1 MKRNVFLILGLLLQG
16 ALRAEELV
24 SEQAALSYL
33 SEKCPPTATSVLKGF
48 ASPKSPQ
55 PSDVS
60 QVCTCT
66 AQAVQGKSWKSE
78 RILSVAAARALEVCT
93 KPVAVKYSALTMRI
107 KFEALF
113 AEKSWTPS
121 QVDVFVDCAA
131 ERHWSVSIETA
142 RTGRKTE
149 SSDVRK
155 LVSACSAQASRV

>member
-1 MKRNVFLILGLLLQG
+1 MKRIAFLILGLLLQG

-33 SEKCPPTATSVLKGF
+33 SEKCPPTATNVLKGF
-48 ASPKSPQ
+48 VSPNSPQ
-55 PSDVS
+55 PNDVS

-66 AQAVQGKSWKSE
+66 ALAVQGKTWKSE
-78 RILSVAAARALEVCT
+78 RSLSVVAARALEACA
-93 KPVAVKYSALTMRI
+93 KPVAVKYSALMMRM

-113 AEKSWTPS
+113 AEKSWSPS

-142 RTGRKTE
+142 RTGRKAE
-149 SSDVRK
+149 LSDVSK
-155 LVSACSAQASRV
+155 LVSACSSQASRV